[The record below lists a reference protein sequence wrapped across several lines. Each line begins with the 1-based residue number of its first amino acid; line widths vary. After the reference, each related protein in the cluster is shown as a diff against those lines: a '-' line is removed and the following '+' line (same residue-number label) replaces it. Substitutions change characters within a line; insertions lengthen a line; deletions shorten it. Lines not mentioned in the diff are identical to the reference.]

1 MPLEYA
7 GYVPTGQQIDWSSL
21 SGKVADAI
29 TKIGTDR
36 AAKKAELDKAAEDL
50 KSTISNTD
58 LSGSQNLNG
67 IILDGATAGRDKIA
81 EWTKLLKS
89 GQMKPDQYKKLV
101 SSLQDNWSTLSNS
114 IKTFDERYG
123 DIMKRQQR
131 GEDGKI
137 AGSSWEF
144 RRAEDAGIL
153 ADLTNRTL
161 QVSNDGSLLWTKVDP
176 ITGQVVAIDD
186 VRAMNKP
193 ENIVD
198 NRLDLNQEVEDLTA
212 NFEPWTIWKQTGKG
226 GEMNIEDVREN
237 NAYKIMKSNVVDTIA
252 NPNNPRAI
260 VGILA
265 DNGGVSSVMFYKSDK
280 EKDDKKK
287 AEQERINRI
296 YDRAASEAKDPKAK
310 AQIEEIRKQELNN
323 IDIRLIKEQ
332 MGTDGIIVPVLTD
345 EQIERARKRVDEQIE
360 ISLARKVTGTPQAY
374 YKPESG
380 GGADTGSTKKQ
391 KPITKW
397 EELVDGWERADTD
410 KLTSLLMNKKYK
422 VEAGPKGYRVIEGSG
437 EPVTKRVNGKTVT
450 VPGSEKVIHDWT
462 TSLQS
467 LDAYFY
473 GPSSSSIAEA
483 KRQRDIYR
491 SNKPQGGGAVSNK
504 EDLRQ
509 KYRY

>member
-50 KSTISNTD
+50 KSKISNTD

-212 NFEPWTIWKQTGKG
+212 NFEPWTIWKQLGKQ

-310 AQIEEIRKQELNN
+310 SQIEESRKQELNS

-332 MGTDGIIVPVLTD
+332 MGPDGIIVPVLTD

-380 GGADTGSTKKQ
+380 GGAGKTEEKTDNTLYTKASQ
-391 KPITKW
+391 AFNLPF
-397 EELVDGWERADTD
+397 
-410 KLTSLLMNKKYK
+410 NKKAGSPERESAR
-422 VEAGPKGYRVIEGSG
+422 VESGRILTNLSGGKYTFAWGTGPDAGFLVITDPAYGTEVGRAKSLDEIAPYLFGTSEAQGSDKGMAEF
-437 EPVTKRVNGKTVT
+437 KRQK
-450 VPGSEKVIHDWT
+450 SMSKT
-462 TSLQS
+462 TSK
-467 LDAYFY
+467 A
-473 GPSSSSIAEA
+473 P
-483 KRQRDIYR
+483 
-491 SNKPQGGGAVSNK
+491 
-504 EDLRQ
+504 
-509 KYRY
+509 RY